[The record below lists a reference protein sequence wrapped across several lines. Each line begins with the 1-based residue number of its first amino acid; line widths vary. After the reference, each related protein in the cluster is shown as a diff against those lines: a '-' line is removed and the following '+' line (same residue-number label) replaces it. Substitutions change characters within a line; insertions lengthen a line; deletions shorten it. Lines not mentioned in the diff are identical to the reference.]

1 MNKTELVDAIA
12 SKTELTKSQSK
23 KALEAVLEAVS
34 EALVGGDSV
43 QLVGFGTFKVN
54 HRNGRTGRNP
64 RTGQTIEIKPS
75 SVPAFVAGKALKEKV
90 NVAKK

>member
-64 RTGQTIEIKPS
+64 RTGQTIEIKP
-75 SVPAFVAGKALKEKV
+75 AGKALKEKV
-90 NVAKK
+90 NVAKN

>member
-54 HRNGRTGRNP
+54 
-64 RTGQTIEIKPS
+64 
-75 SVPAFVAGKALKEKV
+75 
-90 NVAKK
+90 KKRSEYPFRSFFI